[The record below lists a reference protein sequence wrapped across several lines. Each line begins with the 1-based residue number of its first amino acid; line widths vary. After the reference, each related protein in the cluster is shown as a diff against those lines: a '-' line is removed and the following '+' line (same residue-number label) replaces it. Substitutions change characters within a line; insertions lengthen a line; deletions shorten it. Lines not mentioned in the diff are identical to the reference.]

1 MARTKRGKIMAT
13 LKDLG
18 LTVDDYLAYIRG
30 AEIDPAVEKL
40 IDEHWFDDDFPYKT
54 TKQE

>member
-1 MARTKRGKIMAT
+1 MAT
-13 LKDLG
+13 LKELG
-18 LTVDDYLAYIRG
+18 ITVDDCLAYIRG